1 MTANGPTLWR
11 MLTSR
16 HYVGWTT
23 PFAEGA
29 MRGMFWGNV
38 IGWPVVVIVLVLR

>member
-1 MTANGPTLWR
+1 MRDDVTFWQ
-11 MLTSR
+11 MLTSN

-23 PFAEGA
+23 PFLEGA

-38 IGWPVVVIVLVLR
+38 IGLPIFAVWVLSR